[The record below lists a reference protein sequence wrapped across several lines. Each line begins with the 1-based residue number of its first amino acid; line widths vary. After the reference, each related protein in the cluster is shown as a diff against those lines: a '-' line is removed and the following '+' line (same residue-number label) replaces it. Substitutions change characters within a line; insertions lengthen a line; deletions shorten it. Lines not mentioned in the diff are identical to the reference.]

1 MEILGIDIG
10 GSGIKGAPIDTKN
23 GSLLADRYRIATPSP
38 ATPARVA
45 RVISEI
51 LVHFNWK
58 GPIGCGFPAAIQ
70 HGVAQTASNIDK
82 AWVGTNVEQLF
93 TNQTGMSTI
102 VLNDA
107 DAAGL
112 AEVYFGAGKGV
123 EGLVFMVTVGTGLGT
138 ALITD
143 GKLVPNTELGH
154 IKIKKGIVAEPYASD
169 ATKKKL
175 DLSWKQWA
183 KRFED
188 YLQEIEKLFFP
199 DLILV
204 GGGTSKRFE
213 KFVDHLDIKT
223 PIRPAQLLN
232 NAGMIGAAKAAEL
245 KIIRKQTAGLREE
258 RPLS

>member
-10 GSGIKGAPIDTKN
+10 GSGIKGAPIDTNN
-23 GSLLADRYRIATPSP
+23 GILLADRHRISTPSP
-38 ATPARVA
+38 ATPNSVA
-45 RVISEI
+45 RVVSEM
-51 LVHFNWK
+51 LMHFGWK

-70 HGVAQTASNIDK
+70 KGVALTASNIDK
-82 AWVGTNVEQLF
+82 AWIGTHVEQLF
-93 TNQTGMSTI
+93 TQTTGVPTT

-112 AEVYFGAGKGV
+112 AEVYFGAGKGIH
-123 EGLVFMVTVGTGLGT
+123 GLVFMVTVGTGLGT
-138 ALITD
+138 ALIAD

-154 IKIKKGIVAEPYASD
+154 IRLKKGIVAEPYASD
-169 ATKKKL
+169 STKKKL

-188 YLQEIEKLFFP
+188 YLQEIEKLFYP
-199 DLILV
+199 DLILI

-213 KFVDHLDIKT
+213 KFAPHLDLNT
-223 PIRPAQLLN
+223 PIRPAKLLN

-245 KIIRKQTAGLREE
+245 KIKRSQTTALR
-258 RPLS
+258 